1 MVRLTRGSMDDGA
14 CACSEDDAVADGA
27 SREVRTMDATARLP
41 RGAVALSA
49 PVSRSDGGSPGVGSA
64 DAEVSGAR
72 DEETV
77 ESGSLGDAAA
87 RDRRGAGA
95 AEGARGSG
103 SFVGVVRTYRSVRRP
118 WRSSRR
124 TAGRGPAPP
133 TRSHRGRR
141 PWPVALA
148 CLAPQPR
155 PWSSDRRGTTR
166 RRRAGRTGRRCRCRW
181 SPPARRSRACCG
193 SSRLL
198 RPTAPRWHRGALAT
212 TAT

>member
-1 MVRLTRGSMDDGA
+1 MVRLTRGSNDDGA

-103 SFVGVVRTYRSVRRP
+103 SFVGVARTYRSVRRP

-148 CLAPQPR
+148 CLAPHPR

-181 SPPARRSRACCG
+181 SPPALRSRACCG
-193 SSRLL
+193 
-198 RPTAPRWHRGALAT
+198 P
-212 TAT
+212 